1 MSDLEQAR
9 KDPKFIASAVLVGL
23 IVIAGIVLA
32 GVYAFGGG
40 DDNKGASPTD
50 PTASASQNAGASST
64 CGLPDGDQS
73 LPTEAPQ
80 TKWDLNGTMAAPT
93 SKTYGPAKASGGV
106 HSCFSRNAYGAL
118 FASVT
123 FYSDAYALG
132 EKLDREFVERWY
144 TDGEA
149 KDAALA
155 TLDSGTSSGTSPVPQ
170 QVAAFRVDSYTPER
184 VTLTLVTR
192 ESDGATA
199 GELRSFPMTVVWTAG
214 DWKVDAD
221 NTTSGTP
228 TRIASLTGYTKW
240 SGVA

>member
-1 MSDLEQAR
+1 MSDVEQAR
-9 KDPKFIASAVLVGL
+9 KDPKFIASAILVGL

-32 GVYAFGGG
+32 GVYAFGGH
-40 DDNKGASPTD
+40 DDRGASPTD
-50 PTASASQNAGASST
+50 PTAPTSQTVGASSA

-73 LPTEAPQ
+73 LPTEEPQ

-93 SKTYGPAKASGGV
+93 SKTYGPGEASRGV

-132 EKLDREFVERWY
+132 DKLDREFIERWY
-144 TDGEA
+144 TEGEA
-149 KDAALA
+149 KKGALA
-155 TLDSGTSSGTSPVPQ
+155 TVASGTSSGSSPVPQ
-170 QVAAFRVDSYTPER
+170 QVAAFRVDSYTPDR

-199 GELRSFPMTVVWTAG
+199 GELRSFPMTVVWTEG
-214 DWKVDAD
+214 DWKIDAD

-228 TRIASLTGYTKW
+228 TRIASLTGYIKW